1 MPTSGWLKAGI
12 AAFIDGVSG
21 VSGRIIMPLPHN
33 KPTDYEYNASHLEQ
47 SEFMTANCFYRRSFL
62 QRVGGFDER
71 FTAPWREDSDLFFTL
86 ISRLLAAH
94 NRKREK
100 TVICHQALRLNTTLI
115 LTTAA
120 EREHVKRSLPVA
132 KAKGLSVPF

>member
-33 KPTDYEYNASHLEQ
+33 KPTDYEYNAS
-47 SEFMTANCFYRRSFL
+47 
-62 QRVGGFDER
+62 
-71 FTAPWREDSDLFFTL
+71 FTAGEWLISLLIISLFASSS
-86 ISRLLAAH
+86 SRLLAAH

-100 TVICHQALRLNTTLI
+100 TLICH
-115 LTTAA
+115 
-120 EREHVKRSLPVA
+120 
-132 KAKGLSVPF
+132 